1 MHSVLFL
8 VHRIPYPPNK
18 GDKIRSYHL
27 LRYLS
32 GRYRVFLGAFVDD
45 PFDFQ
50 YKPVVDG
57 LCQESLLIPIH
68 STRRKIASLGGLL
81 TGEALS
87 LPYYRNRQMQAWV
100 DATIERESI
109 DTVVVFSSTMAQF
122 VEGDRHAALNRIA
135 DFVDVDSDK
144 WAQYAA
150 RASGPRAWIYRREA
164 AALQKY
170 ERAVARSFDATLLV
184 TQSEADL
191 FRRIAP
197 ESARR
202 ISHFDN
208 GVDTEYFDPALA
220 MDSPYAPGGP
230 VIVFTGAMDYWPNVE
245 AVQWFVA
252 DVLPTVRASR
262 ADVRFVIVGS
272 NPTEAVVSLG
282 RQAGVEVTGRVPDV
296 RPYLRYADVA
306 VAPLRIARGIQNKVL
321 EALAMAR
328 PVVCSGPAAEG
339 LRDSADIAAATAD
352 DAPDFARK
360 VLAALGGAERPS
372 YREFVLRH
380 YSWESQLEKVG
391 HLIDRGAVSVRCV
404 DAADVLSAE

>member
-1 MHSVLFL
+1 MLSVLFL

-109 DTVVVFSSTMAQF
+109 DSVVVFSSTMAQF

-144 WAQYAA
+144 WAQ
-150 RASGPRAWIYRREA
+150 
-164 AALQKY
+164 
-170 ERAVARSFDATLLV
+170 
-184 TQSEADL
+184 
-191 FRRIAP
+191 
-197 ESARR
+197 
-202 ISHFDN
+202 
-208 GVDTEYFDPALA
+208 
-220 MDSPYAPGGP
+220 
-230 VIVFTGAMDYWPNVE
+230 
-245 AVQWFVA
+245 
-252 DVLPTVRASR
+252 
-262 ADVRFVIVGS
+262 
-272 NPTEAVVSLG
+272 
-282 RQAGVEVTGRVPDV
+282 
-296 RPYLRYADVA
+296 
-306 VAPLRIARGIQNKVL
+306 
-321 EALAMAR
+321 
-328 PVVCSGPAAEG
+328 
-339 LRDSADIAAATAD
+339 
-352 DAPDFARK
+352 
-360 VLAALGGAERPS
+360 
-372 YREFVLRH
+372 
-380 YSWESQLEKVG
+380 
-391 HLIDRGAVSVRCV
+391 
-404 DAADVLSAE
+404 